1 MISVFP
7 SYGNVYLGP
16 NFAVHIRVVSLVD
29 FSGIIL
35 LSKASILW
43 PFVLVSVNSLETV
56 IQKLAKDYF
65 LFLLLNDKIVSLSM
79 VEWKGK
85 APYPSPQHFS
95 TVIFRMQLNMNS
107 FQTDMPHTVWKYI
120 TELFV
125 LFSYNQFKSCPH
137 NILMGDVYTAIFDL
151 DLSGITGFFGSKPV
165 QIT

>member
-79 VEWKGK
+79 VE
-85 APYPSPQHFS
+85 
-95 TVIFRMQLNMNS
+95 
-107 FQTDMPHTVWKYI
+107 
-120 TELFV
+120 
-125 LFSYNQFKSCPH
+125 
-137 NILMGDVYTAIFDL
+137 
-151 DLSGITGFFGSKPV
+151 
-165 QIT
+165 

>member
-16 NFAVHIRVVSLVD
+16 NFAVHIWIVSLVD
-29 FSGIIL
+29 LGGIIL

-43 PFVLVSVNSLETV
+43 PFVLVSVNSLETE
-56 IQKLAKDYF
+56 IQTLAKDYF
-65 LFLLLNDKIVSLSM
+65 LFLLVNDKVISLSM

-85 APYPSPQHFS
+85 ASYPSPQHFS
-95 TVIFRMQLNMNS
+95 TVIFRMQLNINY

-137 NILMGDVYTAIFDL
+137 STLWELYLI
-151 DLSGITGFFGSKPV
+151 
-165 QIT
+165 